1 MWTRTGPAVTG
12 IPDGLERAAIE
23 ASCSRPSCPWAPSG
37 CGTPGR
43 RQTTRPRL
51 PWWSLWRTST
61 RARPQGDPGH
71 RRRRR
76 PEGCVSGPAE
86 DTGVLRQMRRLLLD
100 EEPRQA
106 AGPGGPGDSVPSA
119 ASASSETRAQGAEPA
134 ARKAGPLRGGAAGGA
149 ETEAEAAGGPRG
161 AGRPSGEGGPR
172 TPGGSRTPRTPL
184 PRAAWGSCCRG
195 RSRATRARAPPR
207 LRARCPP
214 RCTRP
219 PRS

>member
-1 MWTRTGPAVTG
+1 MWTRTGP
-12 IPDGLERAAIE
+12 
-23 ASCSRPSCPWAPSG
+23 C
-37 CGTPGR
+37 
-43 RQTTRPRL
+43 
-51 PWWSLWRTST
+51 WSLASRTAWRGQPSKPL
-61 RARPQGDPGH
+61 AAGLPAPGHLQAVEHPGGDRPQGQGCPGGVCGGH
-71 RRRRR
+71 QPARVPREIPGTDGVRRVV
-76 PEGCVSGPAE
+76 CQDPAE